1 MRIAGLASG
10 MDIEKMVKDLMRA
23 ERMPLDK
30 LKQKKQI
37 LEWQRDDFRAL
48 NTKLLSFRDKLSN
61 LKLTPNYRART
72 VTSSNDAFV
81 SATVTSGAS
90 QASYSIS
97 QVKQLASAAVMVNSG
112 GISSGEID
120 PAKSLKSQD
129 GVLGTSIVWDKGV
142 VSSKTL
148 DVNKDSVPDENVTI
162 LDLKLKGDKLKLD
175 ILSKNEPPE
184 YKENPQ
190 INVKVNGKSYEVVMM
205 GDVQELNDNQVA
217 VDENGNLKFGVKLPK
232 DATVKVDYVLQSK
245 TERITVTDDVP
256 LNVINLGKQ
265 VNKED
270 VKIKVTLED
279 GTKTFNLTVGDP
291 VPNADGFFYLMEGN
305 RKLGKI
311 IPATGA
317 IHFDETDDGFEIG
330 EDSKPIVGV
339 PPGAKIEISYKQN
352 FSSFDINTETSKGKV
367 NEKIFFIETDTLNS
381 VIRKVNDSTAGVTM
395 YYDSF
400 KDQVT
405 LTRKETGKFGTGD
418 QITVSGQFI
427 EEVLKFDEK
436 RTYTDGQNAVFTI
449 NGLETQRSTNTFEMS
464 GVTFTLKQTFLENA
478 VQPVSISIGND
489 TNQVFENIKA
499 FVTQYNELIADIN
512 GKLNENRYRSYKPLT
527 DDEKEELSEKQQEK
541 WEEMARSGLLKGDPI
556 LSSVLSAMRLDMS
569 SVIET
574 NGLFKQLASIGIKT
588 TANYME
594 GGKLEID
601 EAKLK
606 EALEKDPQSVENLF
620 RGDGTTSDRGVVH
633 KLYDTVDAA
642 MKKLQEKAGRATS
655 TNQQFTIGRELLS
668 VGKSID
674 NFETRL
680 KLTEDRY
687 WRQFTAMEKAI
698 QRANEQSNYLWQ
710 QFAGN

>member
-48 NTKLLSFRDKLSN
+48 NTKLLSFRDKLAN
-61 LKLTPNYRART
+61 MKLTPNYRART
-72 VTSSNDAFV
+72 VTSSNDAYV

-97 QVKQLASAAVMVNSG
+97 QVKQLASAAVRIG
-112 GISSGEID
+112 GKLSDGDAKID
-120 PAKSLKSQD
+120 PTKSLISQPN
-129 GVLGTSIVWDKGV
+129 VFSTWKKGV
-142 VSSKTL
+142 IET
-148 DVNKDSVPDENVTI
+148 ETINVTDPENI
-162 LDLKLKGDKLKLD
+162 DPLKLD
-175 ILSKNEPPE
+175 GATLEVGSS
-184 YKENPQ
+184 
-190 INVKVNGKSYEVVMM
+190 INIKVNGKAIKAEVRDLGGNDEVKEGEVVVTTD
-205 GDVQELNDNQVA
+205 GKLI
-217 VDENGNLKFGVKLPK
+217 FGSKLAK
-232 DATVKVDYVLQSK
+232 NTVIKAEYVLENK
-245 TERITVTDDVP
+245 TQKITVEGDDP
-256 LNVINLGKQ
+256 LTGWNLGKGS
-265 VNKED
+265 
-270 VKIKVTLED
+270 ISSLTLELSGIGTYEIDDTGELKRISGD
-279 GTKTFNLTVGDP
+279 GPESIGNVNLSTGSITF
-291 VPNADGFFYLMEGN
+291 
-305 RKLGKI
+305 K
-311 IPATGA
+311 
-317 IHFDETDDGFEIG
+317 GFE
-330 EDSKPIVGV
+330 EDGKEGIP
-339 PPGAKIEISYKQN
+339 KDTEIIATFTQN
-352 FSSFDINTETSKGKV
+352 YSSFGINTHTSKG
-367 NEKIFFIETDTLNS
+367 EIHETIFMTGNDTLNS
-381 VIRKVNDSTAGVTM
+381 VIRKVNESSAGVTM

-400 KDQVT
+400 ANQVS
-405 LTRKETGKFGTGD
+405 LTRKETGDFNQNGD
-418 QITVSGQFI
+418 EIQLVGDFLLKTLNFENTKESG
-427 EEVLKFDEK
+427 
-436 RTYTDGQNAVFTI
+436 GQNAKFTI
-449 NGLETQRSTNTFEMS
+449 NGLETERSSNTFEMS
-464 GVTFTLKQTFLENA
+464 GVTFTLKQTFDSTA
-478 VQPVSISIGND
+478 GGQPISIAVGND
-489 TNQVFENIKA
+489 SNQVLENIKA

-556 LSSVLSAMRLDMS
+556 LSSVLSTMRLDMS

-606 EALEKDPQSVENLF
+606 EALENDPQSVENLF

-633 KLYDTVDAA
+633 RLYDTVDAT

-668 VGKSID
+668 VDKSID

-680 KLTEDRY
+680 KLTEERY

-710 QFAGN
+710 QFGGF